1 MAGSGGN
8 SFPIGTLVLGYTG
21 TVYDALFG
29 VAYSML
35 MKFTIHRTA
44 IIAYGFTLI
53 EAIVAIGIM
62 TLIGGGIV
70 AFQKSVIVNSKV
82 LQGTLVS
89 QQQVRK
95 TFSAFSAELRSAGPS
110 ANGSYAIESAGTSS
124 IVFYSNIDNDTMV
137 ERVRYFYATSS
148 MGSAVLNVLKKG
160 VTRPVG
166 AVYTTAPETI
176 TTIVYDVKNSSTT
189 PIFTYFDSAYS
200 GAASSTA
207 PLAQPVSIA
216 QVRLVKMSLAIDP
229 NASRSPVYQ
238 TYETQVSIRNLKD
251 NL

>member
-1 MAGSGGN
+1 MARSSSN
-8 SFPIGTLVLGYTG
+8 SFPLRTSLLGYNDAI
-21 TVYDALFG
+21 YDVRFP

-35 MKFTIHRTA
+35 MKFTILRTS
-44 IIAYGFTLI
+44 ITSYGFTLI

-95 TFSAFSAELRSAGPS
+95 TFSTFSAELRSASPS
-110 ANGSYAIESAGTSS
+110 VNGSYAIESVSTSS
-124 IVFYSNIDNDTMV
+124 IVFYSNIDNDATV
-137 ERVRYFYATSS
+137 ERVRYFYATSTI
-148 MGSAVLNVLKKG
+148 GSTVLNVLKKG
-160 VTRPVG
+160 VTRPIG

-200 GAASSTA
+200 GVASSTA
-207 PLAQPVSIA
+207 PLAQPVPIA
-216 QVRLVKMSLAIDP
+216 EVRLVKMSLAIDP
-229 NASRSPVYQ
+229 NASRSPIYQ